1 MNIFKIFKISS
12 RFDYQNTRESYK
24 DSSSSRN
31 NGNISLKSRLS
42 GFATSNYNSNRYE
55 SSTSHRSSRSDRN
68 RFAYDYERN
77 RGYER
82 ETYVKRNQDYKTER
96 KPVDTRRRNSTS
108 SKFSRRQ
115 EEALSED
122 SNSDDSNDSKSEFK
136 KRLSSFVSTSTIASR
151 TFSKI

>member
-1 MNIFKIFKISS
+1 MIPNVHRKTIPMADRRRTSPTVAGRS
-12 RFDYQNTRESYK
+12 NLDVPNVQNSTRESYK

-31 NGNISLKSRLS
+31 NGNISLKNRLS

-96 KPVDTRRRNSTS
+96 KPVDTGII
-108 SKFSRRQ
+108 KFSK
-115 EEALSED
+115 
-122 SNSDDSNDSKSEFK
+122 N
-136 KRLSSFVSTSTIASR
+136 
-151 TFSKI
+151 